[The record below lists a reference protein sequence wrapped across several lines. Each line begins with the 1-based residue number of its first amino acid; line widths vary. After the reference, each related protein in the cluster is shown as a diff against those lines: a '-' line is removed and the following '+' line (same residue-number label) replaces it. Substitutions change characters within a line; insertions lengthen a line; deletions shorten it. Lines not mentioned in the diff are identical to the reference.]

1 MENKHRA
8 EIDQLSRHYRTTF
21 QPSVEAGLGRLHAHM
36 AVEQRS
42 ASRSFSWMKV
52 AASVALL
59 AVAAFGLRAWI
70 NSNNSDFATTDFTKE
85 LSLPD
90 GSVILLNHNSDFQLA
105 EDFNLEERRVYLEG
119 EAYFEVAPDKDRPFI
134 LVQDDLELKVVGTAF
149 NLETDPLTGS
159 LMVEVSE
166 GLVRLSTD
174 DEQIEVGPQQCG
186 ARNDRSTPLRLEPAP
201 HLNRHAWRT
210 GQLSFEATPLKEV
223 LLAIASSY
231 RINWEI
237 EGDMLATCGQ
247 LPFTA
252 RFDND
257 PIEDVIATLSQQFN
271 LTISTQATSEQYII
285 SGSCQ

>member
-21 QPSVEAGLGRLHAHM
+21 QPSVEAGLGRLHARM
-36 AVEQRS
+36 TTEQPSR
-42 ASRSFSWMKV
+42 SRSFSWLKV

-59 AVAAFGLRAWI
+59 AVVAFGLRAWI
-70 NSNNSDFATTDFTKE
+70 NSNNSDFATADFTKE
-85 LSLPD
+85 LTLPD

-149 NLETDPLTGS
+149 NLQADPRTGR

-186 ARNDRSTPLRLEPAP
+186 VRNDRSTPLRLEPAP

-237 EGDMLATCGQ
+237 EGDMLTTCGQ

-271 LTISTQATSEQYII
+271 LTISTQVTSEQYII